1 MFNQETTKGHNKIGN
16 KSNNGAT
23 TGAQAKTGVTRE
35 LSLEI
40 ARHWPEWATLR
51 IDVSLLNGV
60 RAACQSLLGTFK
72 VTLHETIRNDDFQRK
87 TALKH
92 CCDIVSNSRTTLFQ
106 HCNAVLH

>member
-51 IDVSLLNGV
+51 ADVSLLNGV

-72 VTLHETIRNDDFQRK
+72 VTLHETIRNDDF
-87 TALKH
+87 
-92 CCDIVSNSRTTLFQ
+92 
-106 HCNAVLH
+106 